1 MSFGEWAAHQVKKSK
16 VAGYDPKNH
25 GTKYYRTEEYNKYS
39 AFTKKKTP
47 LDEIVELRASIRS
60 PYENNPSYAHIEKVL
75 THALAEISNLE
86 KKIQRLEKD
95 LDEANKDEANK
106 DVIKIQIGDE
116 TVTIDGDLATQVISS
131 GVRKYITEA
140 LEAYCDAHE
149 SKD

>member
-25 GTKYYRTEEYNKYS
+25 GTKYYRTEEYDKYN
-39 AFTKKKTP
+39 AFRKKKSP
-47 LDEIVELRASIRS
+47 LEEIVELRASIRS

-75 THALAEISNLE
+75 THALAEITNLE

-95 LDEANKDEANK
+95 LNEPNK

-131 GVRKYITEA
+131 SVKNYITEA
-140 LEAYCDAHE
+140 LESYCDAHE
-149 SKD
+149 QEG